1 MKRWCVCIC
10 YSDSSMSFLRKVG
23 IKSRRCIMS
32 QLVSGIQGWMMLIV
46 LVSAPV

>member
-1 MKRWCVCIC
+1 MCLLFRQFGE
-10 YSDSSMSFLRKVG
+10 FLWKVG
-23 IKSRRCIMS
+23 IKSRWCIMS

>member
-1 MKRWCVCIC
+1 MYLLFRQF
-10 YSDSSMSFLRKVG
+10 DEFLWKAG
-23 IKSRRCIMS
+23 MKSRRCIMS